1 MSVVEEAKRL
11 YAPFIDPEELARVEE
26 MDAPDQ
32 AYFWAYLYYE
42 MPRRLG
48 RAVLKDM
55 EMDVISGKALMRP
68 VIRRTIERSKS
79 LDGLW
84 DTTKPHSWFKAVLQ

>member
-11 YAPFIDPEELARVEE
+11 YTPFIEPDELARVEE
-26 MDAPDQ
+26 LDEPDQ

-48 RAVLKDM
+48 RAILKDM
-55 EMDVISGKALMRP
+55 ERDVIDGKALMRP
-68 VIRRTIERSKS
+68 VIRTSIARAKS
-79 LDGLW
+79 LDALW
-84 DTTKPHSWFKAVLQ
+84 DTTKPHSWFKAVL